1 MHSWMHS
8 EESEKRYEAGNVWC
22 QSRFE
27 RPTFPLGGAKF
38 SGVYK
43 GPPEKGLHQRVGE
56 LLGAGQGIRAT
67 ARHTGFS
74 TTTALKS
81 AMK

>member
-1 MHSWMHS
+1 MVSQ
-8 EESEKRYEAGNVWC
+8 G
-22 QSRFE
+22 RFE
-27 RPTFPLGGAKF
+27 RPTFPLGGAKL
-38 SGVYK
+38 SGFCK
-43 GPPEKGLHQRVGE
+43 DPPEKGLHQRVVR

-74 TTTALKS
+74 TTPALKS

>member
-1 MHSWMHS
+1 MVSQ
-8 EESEKRYEAGNVWC
+8 G
-22 QSRFE
+22 RFE

-38 SGVYK
+38 SDVYK
-43 GPPEKGLHQRVGE
+43 GQPEKGLHQRVGG
-56 LLGAGQGIRAT
+56 LLGAGQGIRA
-67 ARHTGFS
+67 TGFS

>member
-1 MHSWMHS
+1 MRS
-8 EESEKRYEAGNVWC
+8 KRVTKKTLEALDYMVSQG
-22 QSRFE
+22 RFE
-27 RPTFPLGGAKF
+27 LPTFPLGGAKF
-38 SGVYK
+38 SGVYN
-43 GPPEKGLHQRVGE
+43 GPPEKGLHQRVSE

-67 ARHTGFS
+67 ARYAGFS